1 MQVVEGEPPKRK
13 DRDDG
18 STSETDE
25 SLQRYSGELRGP
37 RKHRLFCLRLLYLK
51 AGVHSN
57 SIGLDMNLQGVLAM
71 IYVYLHL

>member
-1 MQVVEGEPPKRK
+1 MQVVEGESLERK

-37 RKHRLFCLRLLYLK
+37 RKHRLFLRPLLYLK

-57 SIGLDMNLQGVLAM
+57 SIGLDMNLQGVLAA
-71 IYVYLHL
+71 IYI

>member
-1 MQVVEGEPPKRK
+1 MQVVEGELERK

-25 SLQRYSGELRGP
+25 SLQQYSSELRGP
-37 RKHRLFCLRLLYLK
+37 RKHRLYCLRPLLYLK

-57 SIGLDMNLQGVLAM
+57 SIGLDMNL
-71 IYVYLHL
+71 